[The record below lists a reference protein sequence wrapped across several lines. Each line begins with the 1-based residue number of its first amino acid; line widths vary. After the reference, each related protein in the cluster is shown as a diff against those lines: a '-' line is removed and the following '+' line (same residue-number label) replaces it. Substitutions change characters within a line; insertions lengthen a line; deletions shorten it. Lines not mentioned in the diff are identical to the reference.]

1 MAIRLHSYVN
11 SGKRYIQVE
20 SQPSHITN
28 IFKRLI
34 HLKNARDVKNVY
46 FECEEDGTITF
57 YEAGTNAEFDRL
69 GIWTYLIYPCPIGEE
84 QVFLDLS
91 INTSAIPLLQLLTG
105 QKLVQETI
113 DINEYLIYQSFQD
126 EYLEV
131 QLPKNWR
138 TREGQAI
145 ANLLLEEQKAFKLS
159 SLFSERAG
167 KEYMK
172 AVLNGFIEA
181 AKKILE
187 RGGTFRD
194 FELAQ
199 YEVLKKIKSDDIA
212 NLILEYNDYRIWQS
226 ALPSQSKA
234 IEYAFQKALSL
245 IVSG

>member
-1 MAIRLHSYVN
+1 MAIRLHSYIS

-20 SQPSHITN
+20 SQLSHITGV
-28 IFKRLI
+28 FRRYI
-34 HLKNARDVKNVY
+34 HLENTQDIKNVC

-57 YEAGTNAEFDRL
+57 YQAAISAEFTPS
-69 GIWTYLIYPCPIGEE
+69 GIWTYLIYECPEGEE
-84 QVFLDLS
+84 QVFLDSS
-91 INTSAIPLLQLLTG
+91 IDTSTIPLLQLLTG

-113 DINEYLIYQSFQD
+113 DIYEYLKYQSLQD

-131 QLPKNWR
+131 QLPKQWQ
-138 TREGQAI
+138 TIEGKAI
-145 ANLLLEEQKAFKLS
+145 ANLLLEEQKAFQLS
-159 SLFSERAG
+159 SVFAERTG
-167 KEYMK
+167 TEYKK

-187 RGGTFRD
+187 QGGTLRD

-199 YEVLKKIKSDDIA
+199 YEVLKRIKSDDMA
-212 NLILEYNDYRIWQS
+212 NLILQYNDYRIWQA

-234 IEYAFQKALSL
+234 VEYAFHKALAL

>member
-1 MAIRLHSYVN
+1 MAIRLHSYVS

-34 HLKNARDVKNVY
+34 HLKNARDVKNVC

-57 YEAGTNAEFDRL
+57 YEAATTSELAQS
-69 GIWTYLIYPCPIGEE
+69 GIWTYLVYQCPEDEE
-84 QVFLDLS
+84 QVFLDSS

-105 QKLVQETI
+105 HKLVQETI
-113 DINEYLIYQSFQD
+113 NINEYLIYQSHQD
-126 EYLEV
+126 EYIEV
-131 QLPKNWR
+131 QLPEKWR
-138 TREGQAI
+138 TRKGQAI
-145 ANLLLEEQKAFKLS
+145 ANLILEEQKAFELS
-159 SLFSERAG
+159 SIFAERTG
-167 KEYMK
+167 VEYMK
-172 AVLNGFIEA
+172 AVLDGFIEVA
-181 AKKILE
+181 YKILE
-187 RGGTFRD
+187 RGGTLQD

-199 YEVLKKIKSDDIA
+199 HEVLKKIKSDDIA

-234 IEYAFQKALSL
+234 VEYAFQKALTL